1 MKEESGQ
8 KIPLKTILKNFLN
21 HVENIETK
29 RIEGEDP
36 YEREFQASYKFN
48 GFHLSLKVN
57 LV

>member
-21 HVENIETK
+21 HVENIEAK

-36 YEREFQASYKFN
+36 YEREFQAS
-48 GFHLSLKVN
+48 
-57 LV
+57 